1 MPADLSSKAAATEE
15 TKLKEIRNPK
25 SNEVWV
31 FIEQRDGKAA
41 DVSFELLCKGHKLA
55 EAMEGKLKSI
65 VIGDCVEEIAKETF
79 RFGADEAL
87 LIEHSS
93 LKNFRTLP
101 YSRIISDLI
110 KSQVPGIILFGAT
123 VIGRDLAP
131 RVASNTKSGLTA
143 DCTDLQISDVKYIGK
158 NYSKLLLQIRPAF
171 GGNIIA
177 TIITPDVPTQ
187 MATVREGVMEL
198 TPLEK
203 PNEIKISKV
212 EYKPNPAD
220 ELVQIIDQHRE
231 DNKVNLKSAP
241 IIVAGG
247 YGLNTKENF
256 KLIETLA
263 HTIGGE
269 VAGSRAAVDAGFV
282 TPDRQ
287 VGQTGVTVRPKL
299 YIAVGISGAIQ
310 HRAGMQD
317 SSKIIAINT
326 DPEAPIFEIAHFGI
340 VGDAAEVIPAFIE
353 AYKHKLK

>member
-1 MPADLSSKAAATEE
+1 MDFK
-15 TKLKEIRNPK
+15 
-25 SNEVWV
+25 NEVWV

-41 DVSFELLCKGHKLA
+41 EVSFELLCKGRKLA
-55 EAMEGKLKSI
+55 DAIEGRLKSI
-65 VIGDCVEEIAKETF
+65 VIGNDVEKIANETF

-87 LIEHSS
+87 LVDHPL

-101 YSRIISDLI
+101 YSRILNHLV
-110 KSQVPGIILFGAT
+110 KTQVPRIVLFGAT

-131 RVASNTKSGLTA
+131 RVASYTKSGLTA
-143 DCTDLQISDVKYIGK
+143 DCTDLQISDIKYLGQEFT
-158 NYSKLLLQIRPAF
+158 KLLLQIRPAF

-198 TPLEK
+198 SPLEK
-203 PNEIKISKV
+203 SNVIKITRV
-212 EYKPNPAD
+212 EYKPDPAD
-220 ELVQIIDQHRE
+220 ELVQIIEQYRE
-231 DNKVNLKSAP
+231 NNKVNLKGAP

-247 YGLNTKENF
+247 YGLSTKENF
-256 KLIETLA
+256 KLVENLA

-269 VAGSRAAVDAGFV
+269 VAGSRAAVDAGFIS
-282 TPDRQ
+282 PDRQ

-326 DPEAPIFEIAHFGI
+326 DPEAPIFDIAHYGI